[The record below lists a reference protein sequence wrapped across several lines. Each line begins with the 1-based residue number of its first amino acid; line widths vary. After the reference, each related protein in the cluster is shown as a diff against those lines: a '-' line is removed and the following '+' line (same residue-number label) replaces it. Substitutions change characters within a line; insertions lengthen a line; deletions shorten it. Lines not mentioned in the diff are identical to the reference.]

1 MVGLEYIRMQILEVT
16 SESKITTNRKEMIYV
31 EIEVSGDSVGSIW
44 FCVECL
50 SLQSI
55 WQNGNLTK

>member
-31 EIEVSGDSVGSIW
+31 EIEVSGDSVGSI
-44 FCVECL
+44 
-50 SLQSI
+50 
-55 WQNGNLTK
+55 